1 MMRIPYHS
9 HFLMR
14 ESHYRYVCCHHWPVG
29 FKLTHPSVSIDH
41 GAVSSGARSQG
52 RSTVPLY
59 QGIRSLSVRFK
70 SKWIVLGVL
79 GQSTYAIYLHITRWN
94 LACSFTRRESWIF
107 HKHGG
112 MLSLTHNYLYC
123 GDPKPCKRIE
133 SGRETS

>member
-52 RSTVPLY
+52 NVDAVDIDSATLPGYPLT
-59 QGIRSLSVRFK
+59 QCAV
-70 SKWIVLGVL
+70 
-79 GQSTYAIYLHITRWN
+79 Q
-94 LACSFTRRESWIF
+94 E
-107 HKHGG
+107 
-112 MLSLTHNYLYC
+112 
-123 GDPKPCKRIE
+123 
-133 SGRETS
+133 